1 MKKYCI
7 VEKGLNEQH
16 AGSKARN
23 DVADTLIKEGWNPLR
38 VSPPVVKENVSYAER
53 IRMGLV
59 LMKDWRKVTRTVKEE
74 DQILI
79 QYPLEMYPKVAML
92 ALRYIKQLKRKKVKI
107 IILIH
112 DIESLR
118 TQDKK
123 QKEWYQHAE
132 KSFLCLADDIIAHNK
147 KMIGYL
153 KKIGLYTRIHALE
166 IFDYLVE
173 AESIQKAETKEN
185 QNAVIIAGNLSEEK
199 AGYVYQLDQVNAE
212 FRLYGPNLN
221 TEAIGTGN
229 ITYKGS
235 FPPDDL
241 PRVLH
246 GKFGLVWDGKSID
259 ECGGEF
265 GQYMQYNN
273 PHKTSL
279 YLASKLP
286 VIVWEKA
293 AIAEF
298 IRENHLGIQVGSLR
312 EIPEKLAALTGET
325 YDEMIQNVSAMGE
338 KLRKGEMLR
347 KVLREIENL
356 E

>member
-59 LMKDWRKVTRTVKEE
+59 LMKDWRKVTKTVKEE

-118 TQDKK
+118 TQ
-123 QKEWYQHAE
+123 
-132 KSFLCLADDIIAHNK
+132 NK

-153 KKIGLYTRIHALE
+153 KKIGLDTRIHALE
-166 IFDYLVE
+166 TFDYLVE

-221 TEAIGTGN
+221 TEAIGAGN

-298 IRENHLGIQVGSLR
+298 IRENQLGIQVGSLR

-325 YDEMIQNVSAMGE
+325 YDEMLQNVSAMGE